1 MSEKEMLLN
10 ICSWHRWKLER
21 SNVEITEKE
30 VRRPG
35 RYFVEHSRHRQMEA
49 GEIVFFKE

>member
-1 MSEKEMLLN
+1 MEGNWRDQML
-10 ICSWHRWKLER
+10 K
-21 SNVEITEKE
+21 SNVEITERE

-49 GEIVFFKE
+49 GEIVFFNE